1 MISFLDLKG
10 LHESIADELHDAFQR
25 VVASGTYILG
35 QEVEEF
41 EREFAEY
48 CGSGYSIGVANG
60 LDALHLILRALKV
73 GPTDEV
79 IVPADTFIATW
90 LAVSY
95 TGARIIPVEVDANH
109 NIDATRIEAAI
120 TPKTKAIIAVHLYG
134 TPADMDEIC
143 AIANRHNIA
152 LIEDAAQAH
161 GATYKNKRCGSIGH
175 AAAFSFYPGKNLGAI
190 GDGGCI
196 TTSDAALA
204 DKIKCLR
211 NYGSRQKYRHEVIG
225 YNSRLDELQAAILRI
240 KLRHLDSWNANREAI
255 AGHYISELSGLNIRL
270 PSFLDDRQSCW
281 HLFVIETKNR
291 DVIAD
296 RLSLEGIQ
304 TGIHYPTPPHCQPA
318 YQHLDF
324 SLYDLRATEARSKN
338 LLSLPIDPLMN
349 IAEAGQVVVS
359 VKNILAQFS

>member
-10 LHESIADELHDAFQR
+10 LHESIADELHDAFRR
-25 VVASGTYILG
+25 VMASGTYILG

-48 CGSGYSIGVANG
+48 CGSRYSVGVANG
-60 LDALHLILRALKV
+60 LDALHLILRALEI

-95 TGARIIPVEVDANH
+95 TGAKMIPVEVDANH

-120 TPKTKAIIAVHLYG
+120 TPRTKAIIAVHLYG

-143 AIANRHNIA
+143 AVAKRHNIA

-161 GATYKNKRCGSIGH
+161 GATYKNKQCGSIGH

-211 NYGSRQKYRHEVIG
+211 NYGSSQKYRHEVIG

-240 KLRHLDSWNANREAI
+240 KLRHLDRWNANRESI
-255 AGHYISELSGLNIRL
+255 ARHYVSELSDLDIRL
-270 PSFLDDRQSCW
+270 PNFLDDRQSCW

-291 DVIAD
+291 DVIAN
-296 RLSLEGIQ
+296 RLTLEGIQ
-304 TGIHYPTPPHCQPA
+304 TGIHYPTPPHRQPA
-318 YQHLDF
+318 YQHMDF
-324 SLYDLRATEARSKN
+324 SLYDLRTTEARSKN
-338 LLSLPIDPLMN
+338 LLSLPIDPLMS
-349 IAEAGQVVVS
+349 IAEAGQVVAS
-359 VKNILAQFS
+359 VKNISAQFS